1 MEHNMTDSER
11 KEIIDYGLYRLKI
24 ILAGIA
30 VTLLLGYILGIFVQS
45 LCFLSGFLAIR
56 RYAGGYHAGTQKL
69 CFLISFSVLFICF
82 LIFRSFEQRNMGIV
96 FAADILYSIFIW
108 YLAPVDNPNKKLDHA
123 ELEKYRKCVRKVLL
137 TDNIILIIT
146 YGMKQSNIF
155 FGISISIWI
164 TCIAVVAGRIV
175 NQAHRPVL
183 MKDKYR

>member
-1 MEHNMTDSER
+1 MEHNMTDSEK

-24 ILAGIA
+24 ILVSIA
-30 VTLLLGYILGIFVQS
+30 VTLLLGCIMGIFVQS
-45 LCFLSGFLAIR
+45 VCFLISFLAIR

-69 CFLISFSVLFICF
+69 CFLISFLVLCISF
-82 LIFRSFEQRNMGIV
+82 LIFQSFDRTAMGIV
-96 FAADILYSIFIW
+96 FAANLLYSILIW
-108 YLAPVDNPNKKLDHA
+108 NLAPVDNPNKKLDYA

-164 TCIAVVAGRIV
+164 TCIAVVVGRIV
-175 NQAHRPVL
+175 HQADNTIQL
-183 MKDKYR
+183 TDEYQ